1 MLDGYATGVVVKH
14 QMGRPIKVEGNPRH
28 PASLG
33 AADVFA
39 QAQVLDF
46 YDPDRA
52 WAITA
57 HGSPSD
63 QSSLRTALTAQ
74 RAKIA
79 ESRGNGFHI
88 LTGVIAS
95 PTLAGQL
102 DALLARYPEARWH
115 RWQAISRENVAKG
128 ALLA

>member
-1 MLDGYATGVVVKH
+1 
-14 QMGRPIKVEGNPRH
+14 
-28 PASLG
+28 
-33 AADVFA
+33 
-39 QAQVLDF
+39 
-46 YDPDRA
+46 
-52 WAITA
+52 
-57 HGSPSD
+57 
-63 QSSLRTALTAQ
+63 LRTALTAQ